1 MGKVITKYLFFAT
14 VMIPN
19 FVTKTNRS
27 LSQYKITDIPNLRNG
42 TEQFRNLLIPN
53 LRNGTECSVICSYLN
68 YGTELTELA
77 YFYQI

>member
-1 MGKVITKYLFFAT
+1 MYTFYSRATEGYISSILLKRTYL
-14 VMIPN
+14 I
-19 FVTKTNRS
+19 
-27 LSQYKITDIPNLRNG
+27 YG
-42 TEQFRNLLIPN
+42 TEPFRNLFIPK